1 MSAQRERILI
11 TVKTYPLPSTKYA
24 ETVCTA
30 GLALGMGKFIRL
42 YPIRFRELSYDQQF
56 KKWDLIEADIE
67 QKTADARG
75 DTYTP
80 AADSIRPVGHVDTG
94 STRRPEWAERNRY
107 VLPHAS
113 TIEELVE
120 RADKREGSL
129 GLVRVE
135 PGAKMTAT
143 PDTAEWSEPQRAVLG
158 QMRLFGKDLKPLEKV
173 PWAFRY
179 RFKCCPDCPEHT
191 MTVLDW
197 EVFALYRKQAQRKSP
212 GGAVQDVLHKYN
224 VQYGVERRDLHFFV
238 GTTIDHQ
245 SQFSIIGVYYPPRM
259 SGPNVGAAIPLF

>member
-1 MSAQRERILI
+1 MTAQLERILI
-11 TVKTYPLPSTKYA
+11 TVKTYPLPSAKYE

-30 GLALGMGKFIRL
+30 GLALGMDKFIRL
-42 YPIRFRELSYDQQF
+42 YPVRFRDLPYDQQF

-67 QKTADARG
+67 PKTADARG

-80 AADSIRPVGHVDTG
+80 APGSIRPVGHIDTG
-94 STRRPEWAERNRY
+94 PLRRRQWAERNRH
-107 VLPHAS
+107 VLSHVS
-113 TIEELVE
+113 SIEELVE
-120 RADKREGSL
+120 RAEKRVGSL
-129 GLVRVE
+129 GLVRAE

-143 PDTAEWSEPQRAVLG
+143 AAAAEWSEHQQAILG
-158 QMRLFGKDLKPLEKV
+158 QMSLFGKDRKPLEKV
-173 PWAFRY
+173 PWTFHY

-212 GGAVQDVLHKYN
+212 DEAVRDVLQKYN
-224 VQYGVERRDLHFFV
+224 GEYGVERRDLHFFV

-245 SQFSIIGVYYPPRM
+245 FQFSIIGVYYPPRM
-259 SGPNVGAAIPLF
+259 PSLETGTTIPLF